1 MSTTGRRIALW
12 GALAVVLLALVVSV
26 VRSDGNSPAA
36 RAQALAGRI
45 ACPVCTGE
53 SVAESNAPVSVSIR
67 ADIRA
72 RIDHGESD
80 AQILDFYARRFPSKM
95 LTPPDS
101 GIGLVAWGL
110 PVLAFIGA
118 ASALGFALHRWRRQ
132 PRLVASAADEALVER
147 AREDR

>member
-1 MSTTGRRIALW
+1 MSVAQRRMALW
-12 GALAVVLLALVVSV
+12 GALAIVVVALVFSAF
-26 VRSDGNSPAA
+26 RSNDDPAS

-72 RIDHGESD
+72 RIDKGESD
-80 AQILDFYARRFPSKM
+80 QQILDFYAQRFPSKM
-95 LTPPDS
+95 LTPPDR

-110 PVLAFIGA
+110 PVIAVLGA
-118 ASALGFALHRWRRQ
+118 AAGLGFALVRWRRQ
-132 PRLVASAADEALVER
+132 PRMVASAADEALVAE
-147 AREDR
+147 AREES